1 MCRQGNR
8 FALWP
13 ALLVLLASGGCGET
27 RSTAPGPAAV
37 EGSTGSITQP
47 ANLVVLQDVST
58 VVDGSPAFVAGMRGT
73 PIDTSTSPCHFFAAK
88 HCVVTFQIR
97 NTGPGCAG
105 NIHGIMT
112 QYRDTASL
120 PLRVAATAHFTVPHT
135 ILEPGVMVVVNA
147 RFSTFSFDTLGNG
160 EYCPLVFVV
169 PSWDNV
175 ACPSPS
181 RSATYRQPVS
191 AFPAG

>member
-1 MCRQGNR
+1 VCRQGNR

-37 EGSTGSITQP
+37 EGSTGSPPQT
-47 ANLVVLQDVST
+47 ANLVVLQDVPT
-58 VVDGSPAFVAGMRGT
+58 FVDGSPAYVAGMRGT

-88 HCVVTFQIR
+88 RCVVTFQIR

-105 NIHGIMT
+105 NIRGIMT

-120 PLRVAATAHFTVPHT
+120 PLRVAASAHFTVPQT
-135 ILEPGVMVVVNA
+135 ILEPGVMVVNA
-147 RFSTFSFDTLGNG
+147 RFSTFSFDTLGSG
-160 EYCPLVFVV
+160 EYCPFVFVV
-169 PSWDNV
+169 LSWDSV
-175 ACPSPS
+175 GCPSPS
-181 RSATYRQPVS
+181 RSATDRQAVS
-191 AFPAG
+191 AFSAG